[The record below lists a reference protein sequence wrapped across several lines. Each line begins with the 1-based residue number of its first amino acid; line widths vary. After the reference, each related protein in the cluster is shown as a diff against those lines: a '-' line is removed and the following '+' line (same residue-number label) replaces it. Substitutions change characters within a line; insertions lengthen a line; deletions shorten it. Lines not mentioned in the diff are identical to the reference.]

1 MAHQDHDEPRRSRC
15 RRRDV
20 ASTIT
25 ISEILESPAIVR
37 HRHVALKDAT
47 ELHFMINDSGFTV
60 VVEDALS
67 WANYHGLHDDIKD
80 VGGDGAVHG
89 DVDSGVLL
97 RPDPSSV
104 ERRRRLE
111 RDEDGSLLGVVRTL
125 HVKDGRHV
133 CLEVWDAE
141 SSGAAPTT
149 TRVRRRW
156 RESTNSILHG
166 QRDRQGRRDA

>member
-25 ISEILESPAIVR
+25 ISEILESPATVR

-67 WANYHGLHDDIKD
+67 WANYH
-80 VGGDGAVHG
+80 GAVHG

>member
-1 MAHQDHDEPRRSRC
+1 MMLVSR
-15 RRRDV
+15 
-20 ASTIT
+20 
-25 ISEILESPAIVR
+25 
-37 HRHVALKDAT
+37 
-47 ELHFMINDSGFTV
+47 
-60 VVEDALS
+60 LS